1 MTRIADPTGPIEFTE
16 KDISQM
22 TEQEKFMNGVI
33 DKFGNSTIE
42 LELKRALQDVE
53 RLRNNNLE
61 LKLKV
66 IELIK
71 LIRNVKET
79 LEKTQ
84 NNINKI

>member
-1 MTRIADPTGPIEFTE
+1 METL
-16 KDISQM
+16 
-22 TEQEKFMNGVI
+22 
-33 DKFGNSTIE
+33 E

-71 LIRNVKET
+71 LIRNVKQT
-79 LEKTQ
+79 LELTK
-84 NNINKI
+84 NNINEI

>member
-1 MTRIADPTGPIEFTE
+1 METL
-16 KDISQM
+16 
-22 TEQEKFMNGVI
+22 
-33 DKFGNSTIE
+33 E

>member
-1 MTRIADPTGPIEFTE
+1 METL
-16 KDISQM
+16 
-22 TEQEKFMNGVI
+22 
-33 DKFGNSTIE
+33 E

-79 LEKTQ
+79 LELTK
-84 NNINKI
+84 NNINEI

>member
-1 MTRIADPTGPIEFTE
+1 MDTL
-16 KDISQM
+16 
-22 TEQEKFMNGVI
+22 
-33 DKFGNSTIE
+33 E

-79 LEKTQ
+79 LEQTH
-84 NNINKI
+84 NNINEI

>member
-1 MTRIADPTGPIEFTE
+1 METL
-16 KDISQM
+16 
-22 TEQEKFMNGVI
+22 
-33 DKFGNSTIE
+33 E

-71 LIRNVKET
+71 LIRNVRET

-84 NNINKI
+84 NNINEI

>member
-1 MTRIADPTGPIEFTE
+1 MDTL
-16 KDISQM
+16 
-22 TEQEKFMNGVI
+22 
-33 DKFGNSTIE
+33 STNKYE

-71 LIRNVKET
+71 LIRNVKQT
-79 LEKTQ
+79 LELTK
-84 NNINKI
+84 NNINEI